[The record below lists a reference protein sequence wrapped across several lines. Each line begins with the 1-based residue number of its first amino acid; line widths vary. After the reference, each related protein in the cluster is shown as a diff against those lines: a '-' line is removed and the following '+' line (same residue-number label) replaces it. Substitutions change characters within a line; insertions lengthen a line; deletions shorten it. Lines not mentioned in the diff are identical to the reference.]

1 MGGKIRGSRPAQ
13 KRGPAPLILRA
24 ALLALLAAPAWA
36 QAPQA
41 ANVAGEWDATY
52 NTPGGPRSFTIV
64 FQVRGDSL
72 AGTVKRSDGTV
83 PLAGAITGEV
93 VTFRY
98 TIAYNN
104 EALTLTITARVTG
117 DSMAGT
123 VDFAG
128 MGQEE
133 FWARRAKAR

>member
-13 KRGPAPLILRA
+13 KRGPTPLIYRV
-24 ALLALLAAPAWA
+24 ALLSLLVAPAWA
-36 QAPQA
+36 QAQQA
-41 ANVAGEWDATY
+41 VNVAGEWDATY

-64 FQVRGDSL
+64 FQAKGDSL
-72 AGTVKRSDGTV
+72 SGTVKRSDGNV
-83 PLAGAITGEV
+83 PLAGAITGDV

-98 TIAYNN
+98 TVAYNN

-117 DSMAGT
+117 ETMAGT
-123 VDFAG
+123 VDFGG

-133 FWARRAKAR
+133 FSARRAKAP